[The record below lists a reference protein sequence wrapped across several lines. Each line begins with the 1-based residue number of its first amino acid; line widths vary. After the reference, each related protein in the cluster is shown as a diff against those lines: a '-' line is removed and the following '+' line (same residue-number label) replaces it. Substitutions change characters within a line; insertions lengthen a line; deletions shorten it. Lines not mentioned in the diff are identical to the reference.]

1 MTRAAQEFV
10 GPLTFAAL
18 TGEKV
23 ATAMFGPES
32 EPLEHVALGQEVD
45 AIVVAPAT
53 ANLIGKV
60 AGGIG
65 DDLLTTIMLAATRP
79 VLICPAMNAEMWA
92 NPVVQG
98 NLARLKGRGLR
109 VMEPA
114 AGPLACGAV
123 GLGRLPEPDLIVE
136 AVAGLLSPQDLAGRK
151 VLVTAGPTHEDFDP
165 VRFLTN
171 RSSGK
176 QGYAL
181 ARVAWRRG
189 GDVTLVSGPT
199 CLPAPYGVK
208 CVVVRSARD
217 MQAMVKAHFPEVDVL
232 LMAAAVSDY
241 RPTQA
246 EVRKI
251 KRAHEEMAFHL
262 TANPDILKQVA
273 SLKSRQIVVGFAA
286 ETHDLEAEARRKM
299 REKHLDLIVA
309 NDVNRPD
316 SGFQVDTNEVTLI
329 PRVGEPLPL
338 PLLSKEEVAAKI
350 LDQVVALLETRD
362 GALTKMPEDPVHELR
377 ELVDSLSEW
386 LRYQRRL
393 GWRGLPGKVS
403 PQVQDREPVG
413 GPNSSPGGDPGGNG
427 GLPALQALWGP
438 HPPSL
443 WGRGPQ
449 RPADVRGGGPG
460 G

>member
-1 MTRAAQEFV
+1 MIFTGKRILLGVSGGIAAYKAAEVARRLMDCGARVKVVMTRAAQEFV

-23 ATAMFGPES
+23 STAMFGPES
-32 EPLEHVALGQEVD
+32 QPLEHISLGQEVD

-53 ANLIGKV
+53 ANLIGKL
-60 AGGIG
+60 AAGIG

-79 VLICPAMNAEMWA
+79 VLLCPAMNAEMWA
-92 NPVVQG
+92 KPVVQE
-98 NLARLKGRGLR
+98 NLARLQARGFL

-114 AGPLACGAV
+114 AGPLACGTV
-123 GLGRLPEPDLIVE
+123 GRGRLPEPDLIVE
-136 AVAGLLSPQDLAGRK
+136 ASARLVFPQDLAGRK

-189 GDVTLVSGPT
+189 AEVTLISGPT
-199 CLPAPYGVK
+199 CLPEPYGVNR
-208 CVVVRSARD
+208 VAVHSARD
-217 MQAMVKAHFPEVDVL
+217 MQAAVTERFPEVDVL

-246 EVRKI
+246 EIRKI
-251 KRAHEEMAFHL
+251 KRGRDEMQFHL
-262 TANPDILKQVA
+262 TQNPDILKQVA
-273 SLKSRQIVVGFAA
+273 PLKSRQLVVGFAA
-286 ETHDLEAEARRKM
+286 ETHDIEAEARRKM

-329 PRVGEPLPL
+329 PREGPSVPLPR
-338 PLLSKEEVAAKI
+338 LSKEEVAAKI
-350 LDQVVALLETRD
+350 LDRVVELLEARD
-362 GALTKMPEDPVHELR
+362 RSLTK
-377 ELVDSLSEW
+377 
-386 LRYQRRL
+386 
-393 GWRGLPGKVS
+393 
-403 PQVQDREPVG
+403 
-413 GPNSSPGGDPGGNG
+413 N
-427 GLPALQALWGP
+427 A
-438 HPPSL
+438 
-443 WGRGPQ
+443 
-449 RPADVRGGGPG
+449 
-460 G
+460 

>member
-1 MTRAAQEFV
+1 
-10 GPLTFAAL
+10 
-18 TGEKV
+18 
-23 ATAMFGPES
+23 
-32 EPLEHVALGQEVD
+32 
-45 AIVVAPAT
+45 VAPAT
-53 ANLIGKV
+53 ANFIGKV

-79 VLICPAMNAEMWA
+79 ALLCPAMNVEMWN

-98 NLARLKGRGLR
+98 NLARLKGRGLM

-136 AVAGLLSPQDLAGRK
+136 AAARLLCPPDLTGRQ
-151 VLVTAGPTHEDFDP
+151 VLVTAGPTFEDFDP

-181 ARVAWRRG
+181 AKVAWRRG
-189 GDVTLVSGPT
+189 ADVTLVSGPT
-199 CLPAPYGVK
+199 SLAAPYGVNR
-208 CVVVRSARD
+208 VAVRAARD
-217 MQAMVKAHFPEVDVL
+217 MQIAVAERFPETDVL

-246 EVRKI
+246 EIRKI
-251 KRAHEEMAFHL
+251 KRGREEMQFHL
-262 TANPDILKQVA
+262 TQNPDILKQMA
-273 SLKSRQIVVGFAA
+273 PLKRGQIVVGFAA

-309 NDVNRPD
+309 NDVNQPD

-329 PRVGEPLPL
+329 PREGEPLPL

-350 LDQVVALLETRD
+350 LDQVVELLQTRD
-362 GALTKMPEDPVHELR
+362 
-377 ELVDSLSEW
+377 
-386 LRYQRRL
+386 
-393 GWRGLPGKVS
+393 RG
-403 PQVQDREPVG
+403 R
-413 GPNSSPGGDPGGNG
+413 
-427 GLPALQALWGP
+427 
-438 HPPSL
+438 
-443 WGRGPQ
+443 
-449 RPADVRGGGPG
+449 
-460 G
+460 